1 MSVLRDLFELP
12 RIVAPYILHPLT
24 AAEVFLPHARP
35 VSWFTRSSDFLP
47 DRDIPSLKDKVILV
61 TGGNAG
67 LGKESICQLALAGP
81 AKIYLAARSRAK
93 AENAIR
99 DIKDWLS
106 KTSSDAHPEIEYLE
120 LDLCDLRS
128 VQNAAKTVLSR
139 ATRLDILMLN
149 AGIMATP
156 HSRSHS
162 GHEIQLCTNHIG
174 HFLLT
179 NLLLPLLERTAS
191 QFEDSDVRVVTVSS
205 EAHHLAPSN
214 FLNIIEDHD
223 KLCSASPYTAYGV
236 SKTANILFAAELAR
250 RYEDNRIKSVSVHPG
265 IIFTDLYTPGSN
277 SNFLLRVGLPP
288 VAYFL
293 FDDVKHGALNQIWC
307 AAGAKRGELV
317 NGAYYTPVGRIR
329 TSTLTSDEAD
339 GKKLWAWT
347 SKQVEDYL
355 D

>member
-12 RIVAPYILHPLT
+12 RIIAPYILHPLT

-35 VSWFTRSSDFLP
+35 VSWFTQSGAFLP
-47 DRDIPSLKDKVILV
+47 ERDVPSLKNKVILV

-67 LGKESICQLALAGP
+67 LGKESIYQLALAGP
-81 AKIYLAARSRAK
+81 AKIYLAARSRVK
-93 AENAIR
+93 AETAMQEIE
-99 DIKDWLS
+99 DWLR
-106 KTSSDAHPEIEYLE
+106 KTSSGAHPDIEYLE
-120 LDLCDLRS
+120 LDLCDLQS

-139 ATRLDILMLN
+139 ETRLDILMLN

-156 HSRSHS
+156 PSRSKN

-179 NLLLPLLERTAS
+179 SLLLPLLERTAS

-214 FLNIIEDHD
+214 FLDIIEDHD

-236 SKTANILFAAELAR
+236 SKASNILFAAELAR
-250 RYEDNRIKSVSVHPG
+250 RYEEKRILSVSVHPG
-265 IIFTDLYTPGSN
+265 IILTDLYTPGSD
-277 SNFLLRVGLPP
+277 SNFLLKVGLPP
-288 VAYFL
+288 IAYFL

-307 AAGAKRGELV
+307 GAGARRSELV

-329 TSTLTSDEAD
+329 NSTLMNNKAD
-339 GKKLWAWT
+339 GQRLWEWT
-347 SKQVEDYL
+347 TKQVGDYL